1 MANLQFA
8 LYLILAGLAGAVI
21 SAIRCE
27 MYYAKRLSD
36 NFRCGV
42 DLGIQIEKTRLR
54 GNGYGVIIPKGF
66 TL

>member
-27 MYYAKRLSD
+27 MYYAKRLFK
-36 NFRCGV
+36 NFTY
-42 DLGIQIEKTRLR
+42 GIEIGTQMERERHSKKAAVL
-54 GNGYGVIIPKGF
+54 PLKGRI
-66 TL
+66 L

>member
-27 MYYAKRLSD
+27 AYYVKRFSD
-36 NFRCGV
+36 NFSRGL
-42 DLGIQIEKTRLR
+42 DAGIQLERARHSKKAAVL
-54 GNGYGVIIPKGF
+54 PLKGRI
-66 TL
+66 L